1 MVQYKSVLI
10 TGASSGIGAA
20 LAVALAAPGTT
31 LHLCARDVSRLEST
45 AAACRDRGA
54 TVLPRA
60 IDVRDTAAMEAWIAG
75 AAPLDLVV
83 ANAGVAAGGGV
94 NETRDVFG
102 VNLNGALN
110 TILPAMAAMRAQ
122 PAGPDGIR
130 GRIAVV
136 ASIVAFVAVPDSAAY
151 CASKAAIDTWTVAS
165 ARSARKAG
173 IQLTSVCP
181 GFIRTGMTARNT
193 AFMPGLMDAD
203 RAAGLILRGIAA
215 GRIRLAFPWWLA
227 ALARIVGL
235 LPPRLLGKLV
245 PDTAG
250 ENP

>member
-1 MVQYKSVLI
+1 MTQYKSVLI
-10 TGASSGIGAA
+10 AGASSGIGAA
-20 LAVALAAPGTT
+20 LAITLATPGTT
-31 LHLCARDVSRLEST
+31 LHLCARDVSRLDAT

-54 TVLPRA
+54 IVHPRA
-60 IDVRDTAAMEAWIAG
+60 MDVRDAAAMEAWIAE

-83 ANAGVAAGGGV
+83 ANAGISAGGAKDQD
-94 NETRDVFG
+94 RAIFS

-122 PAGPDGIR
+122 PAGPDGIK

-136 ASIVAFVAVPDSAAY
+136 ASIVAFVAIPDSAAY
-151 CASKAAIDTWTVAS
+151 CASKAAIDIWTVAS

-181 GFIRTGMTARNT
+181 GFIRTAMTAGNT

-203 RAAGLILRGIAA
+203 RAAGIILSGIAR
-215 GRIRLAFPWWLA
+215 GKMRLAFPWWLG
-227 ALARIVGL
+227 ALARIAGL

-245 PDTAG
+245 PEAAG
-250 ENP
+250 ESA